1 MSRDAI
7 AKSSLLADRL
17 KAGEV
22 KVLAAYYS
30 LDDGRVTQL

>member
-1 MSRDAI
+1 
-7 AKSSLLADRL
+7 LAGRL
-17 KAGEV
+17 KSGEV